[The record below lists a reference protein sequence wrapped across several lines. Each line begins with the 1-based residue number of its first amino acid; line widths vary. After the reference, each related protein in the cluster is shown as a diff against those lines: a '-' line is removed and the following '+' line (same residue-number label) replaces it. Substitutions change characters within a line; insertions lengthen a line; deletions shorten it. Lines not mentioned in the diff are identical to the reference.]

1 MARKGSARQAL
12 DIVARLPW
20 PWGVGLAVLAWVVLH
35 SLAGADAILFHAI
48 GTVFQWIVPPLLLG
62 AAASSYFR
70 ARKAAARFAS
80 TVTADALQRLSW
92 REFEQLLQS
101 AFEAQGFAVQDRG
114 GAGADGGVDLVL
126 RRGEEKHFVQ
136 CKHWKA
142 QRVSVTVVRELA
154 GLVAT
159 HGAEGGYLI
168 TSGGYTREAQE
179 FAVKAGL
186 QLLDGTTLLEF
197 LAAARGYEQQSSDA
211 DTTDFVAANSRH
223 SRRVRIALVLVMA
236 VISAA
241 FWVGSR
247 STETA
252 APRKKARRVTAINAT
267 SVAEPKPARAA
278 PEAVAPMDPLDLQAR
293 GAESE
298 QIADEAAMEAAWAAE
313 WQVSSDCEHPVD
325 WDAQVECGNRYIR
338 ARRQFESRWSQ
349 LALKDADTTG
359 HESR

>member
-1 MARKGSARQAL
+1 MARTGSAREAL
-12 DIVARLPW
+12 DVVARLPW
-20 PWGVGLAVLAWVVLH
+20 PWGVGLAALAWGVLH
-35 SLAGADAILFHAI
+35 QLAGADAILFHAV

-70 ARKAAARFAS
+70 FRKATAQFAF

-114 GAGADGGVDLVL
+114 GAGADGGVDLVI

-142 QRVSVTVVRELA
+142 QRVGVTVVRELA

-179 FAVKAGL
+179 FGVKANL
-186 QLLDGTTLLEF
+186 QLLDGPMLLDF
-197 LAAARGYEQQSSDA
+197 LAAARGHGQQSSDA
-211 DTTDFVAANSRH
+211 HATNFDATTTRH
-223 SRRVRIALVLVMA
+223 SRRVRIALVMVLA
-236 VISAA
+236 VTTAA

-252 APRKKARRVTAINAT
+252 GRAEEAPRVTAPQIRPI
-267 SVAEPKPARAA
+267 AELYPAPAA
-278 PEAVAPMDPLDLQAR
+278 PETVAPIDPVDLQIR
-293 GAESE
+293 RAESE
-298 QIADEAAMEAAWAAE
+298 QLADEAAMEAAWTAE
-313 WQVSSDCEHPVD
+313 WKVSPDCEHPVD

-338 ARRQFESRWSQ
+338 ARRKFESQWSQ
-349 LALKDADTTG
+349 SALRNEGK
-359 HESR
+359 SKR